1 VNGNNAP
8 VYGQV
13 PSREFTRAMTE
24 PTYLSPGV
32 VLQDRYEIAEE
43 IGRGGFSVV
52 YRAHDRRV
60 GADVAIKLLVP
71 PPAAARLARERL
83 RREVQAVRQISH
95 PNIVTVYD
103 VADAGAWSFVAMEYV
118 PGPDLAVRVRERGR
132 LDADAV
138 ARLGR
143 EIAAALEAAHRHG
156 ILHRDVKPQNILL
169 APDGRARLTDFGSA
183 RLAGLE
189 TVTQTGGL
197 VGTLDYAA
205 PELVAGG
212 RGDARADV
220 YALGV
225 TLYYALTGELPERP
239 AGRGRALH
247 SDGLRPRARRPD
259 VPAWLDAV
267 VGRATAADPAD
278 RFPSVGLLASALER
292 RDDGAD
298 LAPVIPSKERC
309 ALCHAVEP
317 FGIGIC
323 PRCARRAGAGD
334 DVLVFL
340 ERTTAGPARRAVHET
355 LADRIGS
362 EASATARGDAATGER
377 PLMRIPFDAAPRV
390 LELLEAHGLP
400 ARTEPRSALRRA
412 HVPRPIVALAGVVAF
427 GGAALGV
434 AAVAPV
440 LVFTSPLV
448 AGGLVALAAVLR
460 RTPVWNP
467 PSASRSALPID
478 AERAAVRTLAGLPA
492 GSARSLLVD
501 LLRRARTVT
510 VEQGERVGSL
520 VVAACA
526 AARDLAALEQHL
538 AAFDARRDRLADA
551 SAKWVDALSRCEQ
564 GRDLLTQRLLEA
576 SAALSG
582 WQVRSL
588 EGEGTDALAD
598 LTRDLDAEGRRQEA
612 AAREV
617 AELLA

>member
-1 VNGNNAP
+1 MV
-8 VYGQV
+8 
-13 PSREFTRAMTE
+13 E
-24 PTYLSPGV
+24 PTYLAPGV
-32 VLQDRYEIAEE
+32 VLQDRYQIGEE
-43 IGRGGFSVV
+43 IGRGGYSVV
-52 YRAHDRRV
+52 YRARDTRV
-60 GADVAIKLLVP
+60 GTDVAIKLLVP

-118 PGPDLAVRVRERGR
+118 PGPDLAVRVRQRGP
-132 LDADAV
+132 LDAEAA
-138 ARLGR
+138 ARLGG

-189 TVTQTGGL
+189 TVTQTGGV
-197 VGTLDYAA
+197 VGTIDYAA
-205 PELVAGG
+205 PEVLAGG

-225 TLYYALTGELPERP
+225 TLYYALTAELPRRGKG
-239 AGRGRALH
+239 AGSA
-247 SDGLRPRARRPD
+247 GLRPRDRRPE

-267 VGRATAADPAD
+267 VGRATAPDPAE
-278 RFPSVGLLASALER
+278 RFPSVGLLAGALAL
-292 RDDGAD
+292 RDDDAD
-298 LAPVIPSKERC
+298 LVPVVPGKERC
-309 ALCHAVEP
+309 ALCHAFEP

-340 ERTTAGPARRAVHET
+340 ERTTAGSARRAVHEV
-355 LADRIGS
+355 LDERIGGD
-362 EASATARGDAATGER
+362 ASAAARGDAAAGER

-400 ARTEPRSALRRA
+400 ARTEPTGALRRA
-412 HVPRPIVALAGVVAF
+412 SVPGPIAVLAGVVAVT
-427 GGAALGV
+427 GATLGF
-434 AAVAPV
+434 AAATPV
-440 LVFTSPLV
+440 LLITSPLV
-448 AGGLVALAAVLR
+448 AGGLVAAAALLR

-467 PSASRSALPID
+467 PESGRSSLPED
-478 AERAAVRTLAGLPA
+478 AEQAAVRTLAALPA
-492 GSARSLLVD
+492 GAARGLLVD
-501 LLRRARTVT
+501 LLRRAKAVT
-510 VEQGERVGSL
+510 VERRRAQLGEL
-520 VVAACA
+520 IVAACG

-538 AAFDARRDRLADA
+538 AAFDARRDRLTDA
-551 SAKWVDALSRCEQ
+551 PAPWLDALSRCEQ
-564 GRDLLTQRLLEA
+564 GRDRLTQRLLEA

-582 WQVRSL
+582 WQVRGV
-588 EGEGTDALAD
+588 EGEEGDALAA
-598 LTRDLDAEGRRQEA
+598 LTRELDDEGRRQEA

-617 AELLA
+617 ADLLT